1 MSDKILFVDDEP
13 AVLDGYRR
21 LLGRDLALDTA
32 VGSQLGLAAIAELGP
47 YGVVVSDMRMPQM
60 DGAQFLAEVR
70 RLAPSTV
77 RMALTG
83 YADIDTAMAAVNDG
97 QIFRFLTK
105 PCSRENLLKSVDSAF
120 AQHRL
125 ILAEQE
131 LLEGTLRGCV
141 FVLSEMLGFTNP
153 AAFGRATRLRR
164 FVGRA
169 VAQLQLTPAWTFE
182 IAAILSQIG
191 CVTLPQDLVNSAYSG
206 QALSPEDQSKF
217 DRHAAIAGQMLAHI
231 PRMGPI
237 ARMIER
243 QNVPLSDSAG
253 TTTEESRQVEIGSQ
267 LLRVG
272 LAWDSLLSKGTSAD
286 QARRQIR
293 TAFPELNPSIIE
305 VLDDLDP
312 VIPTSIRECRIAD
325 LSIGM
330 ILEQDLHT
338 SSGLL
343 IVAKG
348 QELTNAWI
356 ERLKGY
362 WRRNAIGSRVLVQ
375 VPQMEESGTP
385 AV

>member
-32 VGSQLGLAAIAELGP
+32 VGSQLGLAAIAESGP

-70 RLAPSTV
+70 RLSPSTV

-105 PCSRENLLKSVDSAF
+105 PCSRENLLKSVESAF

-125 ILAEQE
+125 VLAEQE

-141 FVLSEMLGFTNP
+141 FVLSEMLSFTNP
-153 AAFGRATRLRR
+153 AAFGRAMRLRR

-206 QALSPEDQSKF
+206 QALSSEDQAKF
-217 DRHAAIAGQMLAHI
+217 DRHAAVASQMLAHI

-237 ARMIER
+237 AEMIEH
-243 QNVPLSDSAG
+243 QNAPLSDSAG
-253 TTTEESRQVEIGSQ
+253 TTTEERRQVEIGSQ

-272 LAWDSLLSKGTSAD
+272 LAWDGLLSKGSSAD

-293 TAFPELNPSIIE
+293 TAFPELSSSIID
-305 VLDDLDP
+305 VLDELEP
-312 VIPTSIRECRIAD
+312 VVATCIRECRIAD

-330 ILEQDLHT
+330 ILEQDLYT

-348 QELTNAWI
+348 QELSTAWI

-362 WRRNAIGSRVLVQ
+362 WRRNAIGNRVLVQ
-375 VPQMEESGTP
+375 VPQMEESGHV